1 MDKEKE
7 LTKSFINLDEK
18 FGSTFELEQN
28 NIVPVEEEKPKT
40 FEVNNQAPDELEGSK
55 YITSELEIV
64 IESISDVM
72 DKLGEDIKIGSPP
85 RMFEVYAK
93 LVESKIKAIDSLTNK
108 SKANLDAKI
117 KSKNNQIVTN
127 NKTTNNI
134 MLSSKD
140 LLGIL
145 VKENPKTNTLAK
157 IDDNE

>member
-7 LTKSFINLDEK
+7 LSKTFINLDEK
-18 FGSTFELEQN
+18 FGSTFELEEKS
-28 NIVPVEEEKPKT
+28 IVPVVEEKPKT
-40 FEVNNQAPDELEGSK
+40 FEVNNQAPDELEDSK
-55 YITSELEIV
+55 YITSELEMT

-85 RMFEVYAK
+85 RMYEVYAK
-93 LVESKIKAIDSLTNK
+93 LVEAKIKAIDSMTNK

-140 LLGIL
+140 LLGLL

-157 IDDNE
+157 IEDNE